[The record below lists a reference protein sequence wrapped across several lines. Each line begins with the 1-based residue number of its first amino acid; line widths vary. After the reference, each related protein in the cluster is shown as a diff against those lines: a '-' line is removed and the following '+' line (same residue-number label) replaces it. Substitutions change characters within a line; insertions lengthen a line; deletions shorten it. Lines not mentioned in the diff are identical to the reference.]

1 MSQGD
6 PLKCSVYREEAVEVI
21 IEALDCEVCNEKI
34 QEQSARALSMLGGRF
49 SYNGEA
55 IAEKWLLKEA
65 GFDDDSSVDSFQGK
79 DIVSTAGLM
88 YSVSSSVILFCII
101 KYLILGLCSGRIKFK
116 RIFMLIHYYKLFNIG
131 SH

>member
-88 YSVSSSVILFCII
+88 YSVSSSAILFCII
-101 KYLILGLCSGRIKFK
+101 TYLILGLCSGRIKFK
-116 RIFMLIHYYKLFNIG
+116 
-131 SH
+131 